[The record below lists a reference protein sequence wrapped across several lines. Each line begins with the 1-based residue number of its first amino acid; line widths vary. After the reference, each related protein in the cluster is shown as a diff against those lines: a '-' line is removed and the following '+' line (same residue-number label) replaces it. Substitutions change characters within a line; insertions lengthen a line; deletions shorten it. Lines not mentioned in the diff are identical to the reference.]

1 MGATYIL
8 QADVSSAAS
17 CFSVQAD
24 DVTLD
29 LNHHTITYATEL
41 SPDPHYG
48 VLAEA
53 CWDSAVAANPCG
65 GSADHLTIGNGTI
78 TQGGGAAPRSHGI
91 RIGQIN
97 RTNFLTVHGHNR
109 FNNQVTTIAD
119 RHAIEGASIKL
130 ASAGPGQAIDGNV
143 IEGGAQG
150 GIYSTAPG
158 TTISNNQIRQNG
170 RYSNDFGIYLWATKQ
185 QAFGNNI
192 APVSGRGIQV
202 GGNCFSKNCQASSGQ
217 SAHDNQIS
225 VTELRQNCD
234 YSAGGKACNVCQP
247 GGAYGI
253 QFDDSATKATAYGNT
268 VTAKAE
274 DCDAQALR
282 ITSNGEGDSSH
293 DNVYVARHINST
305 SAKAWALGL
314 EVAPNL
320 FTSTNDVFIGDS
332 ATVHV
337 DWQGA
342 SGGFHCIRCTL
353 GRGDHPDTGNVTF
366 SFSNGGGDVANF
378 HFLDTVFTGGAAKDS
393 TDLHTQD
400 ANHRAAEYFIDWTYS
415 LKVQNASGQPAQGA
429 SVEIVDAHHHG
440 VFQEMTDQSG
450 NISVALTELH
460 AFNSAAA
467 VNRETDTP
475 HFVTVSSGNCRQ
487 SLSITLDRPTVQT
500 MKLNCR

>member
-1 MGATYIL
+1 M
-8 QADVSSAAS
+8 
-17 CFSVQAD
+17 
-24 DVTLD
+24 
-29 LNHHTITYATEL
+29 
-41 SPDPHYG
+41 
-48 VLAEA
+48 
-53 CWDSAVAANPCG
+53 
-65 GSADHLTIGNGTI
+65 
-78 TQGGGAAPRSHGI
+78 
-91 RIGQIN
+91 
-97 RTNFLTVHGHNR
+97 
-109 FNNQVTTIAD
+109 TTIAD

-130 ASAGPGQAIDGNV
+130 ASAGSGQAIDGNV

-170 RYSNDFGIYLWATKQ
+170 RYSNDFGIYLWGTKQ

-415 LKVQNASGQPAQGA
+415 LKVQNASGQPARGA